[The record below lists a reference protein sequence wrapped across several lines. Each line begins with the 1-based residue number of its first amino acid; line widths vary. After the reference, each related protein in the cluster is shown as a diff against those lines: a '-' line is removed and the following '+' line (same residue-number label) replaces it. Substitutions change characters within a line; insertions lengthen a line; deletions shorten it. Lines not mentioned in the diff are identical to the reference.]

1 MAFDRYV
8 PQLVPLLRAHAALP
22 FDVLRAAVKLLGAMA
37 HRSSA
42 RKLMHDPASAEGLM
56 AVLSHPDS
64 GEARPASLEPASLVH
79 RSRATGAEPPR
90 GRREWK
96 KGKPQTLTRSG
107 RRAWEWR

>member
-1 MAFDRYV
+1 MPLLRLPQLHPLNHAPSLRPCHDAPSLPPLAQHQVVFDRYV

-37 HRSSA
+37 HRASA

-64 GEARPASLEPASLVH
+64 P
-79 RSRATGAEPPR
+79 
-90 GRREWK
+90 
-96 KGKPQTLTRSG
+96 
-107 RRAWEWR
+107 

>member
-37 HRSSA
+37 HRASA

-56 AVLSHPDS
+56 AVRSHPDS
-64 GEARPASLEPASLVH
+64 PEP
-79 RSRATGAEPPR
+79 
-90 GRREWK
+90 
-96 KGKPQTLTRSG
+96 
-107 RRAWEWR
+107 